1 MATGY
6 CIECDTTLNLGKSP
20 HKGQKVTCIKCG
32 AVLEVVGTS
41 PIELDWAFDED
52 FDDDEDF
59 DFDYDY
65 DYESR
70 SEEN

>member
-20 HKGQKVTCIKCG
+20 HKGQKVTCFKCG

-41 PIELDWAFDED
+41 PIELDWALDED
-52 FDDDEDF
+52 FSVDGGFDIDY
-59 DFDYDY
+59 DFDYW
-65 DYESR
+65 R
-70 SEEN
+70 SSKEH